1 MPLNEGNLR
10 STGPSFAVIRIQR
23 VRPRD
28 ERVGKSAAKSY
39 HVIATTHTFSDRQ
52 AVGYY
57 VRGNR
62 GNIERPKTS
71 NTGSLF
77 RFGPEVY
84 LNEDLR
90 SARGRGQDSRGR

>member
-23 VRPRD
+23 VRL
-28 ERVGKSAAKSY
+28 RVGGKVLQKPITSLPPP
-39 HVIATTHTFSDRQ
+39 THTFSDRQ

-62 GNIERPKTS
+62 GNIGRAKTS
-71 NTGSLF
+71 NTCSLF